1 MLKILG
7 TPFKSGKSVLRQKFR
22 HLDKT
27 PVFDSFILDY
37 GHKRIYLSISFG
49 SINTGLPKDIVQQ
62 LMKAERAPIEKLEI
76 RKEKLGNKKALV
88 NQLTSLVNKLRTEVL
103 NNSNAQSLRE
113 VMVETEDGIVKV
125 DLDKNVVQPGT
136 HQIEVLNLAQRSTA
150 TTTGFEDPS
159 ESYIGVGYLRY
170 ITTDGEQKDI
180 YIGPESAN
188 LNGLAALIN
197 RTPESGLKA
206 TVINDGSDTGTPW
219 RLNLSLSDTGDGN
232 RVEWP
237 DFYLID
243 GDEDLY
249 IENQTDAK
257 DAKIK
262 FNGFEMEVPTNK
274 LKSLIP
280 GAVINLKR
288 AKAGEEFS
296 INIKEDSTKI
306 TDKIGSL
313 IKNINDVLN
322 FIKQQNAM
330 DETTDTTMTL
340 GGDLI
345 LQTLESRIRGVIFNP
360 IQTPDGSVRIGD
372 LGVKFEKSGLLKFNP
387 QQFEKVTSENYQ
399 RLSNFFV
406 GMVNEDG
413 EKVNGF
419 IDNLKKLTDDALQ
432 YPNGLLKSRSKTIES
447 NMSRIDRQIAQKERF
462 LKQKEENLKAKFSRL
477 ESTISNIKSQGAGLA
492 ALSSATPNPVQQ
504 LG

>member
-1 MLKILG
+1 M
-7 TPFKSGKSVLRQKFR
+7 
-22 HLDKT
+22 
-27 PVFDSFILDY
+27 
-37 GHKRIYLSISFG
+37 SISFG

-62 LMKAERAPIEKLEI
+62 LMKAERIPIDKLNI
-76 RKEKLGNKKALV
+76 RKQKLGEK
-88 NQLTSLVNKLRTEVL
+88 NKLVSSLTKMMSNLKSEVL
-103 NNSNAQSLRE
+103 ANSNAQSLRE
-113 VMVETEDGIVKV
+113 VLVETNEDIIGV

-136 HQIEVLNLAQRSTA
+136 HQIEVMSLAQRSTA
-150 TTTGFEDPS
+150 TTTGFKDPN

-170 ITTDGEQKDI
+170 ITSDGEQKDL
-180 YIGPESAN
+180 YIGPDSAN

-197 RTPESGLKA
+197 RSPESGLRA
-206 TVINDGSDTGTPW
+206 SVINDGSDSETPW

-232 RVEWP
+232 RIEWP

-249 IENQTDAK
+249 IENQNDAK

-288 AKAGEEFS
+288 AKPGEEFS

-306 TDKIGSL
+306 TEKIGNL
-313 IKNINDVLN
+313 IKNINDVLG

-330 DETTDTTMTL
+330 DETTDTSMTL

-345 LQTLESRIRGVIFNP
+345 LQTLESRIRSVIFNP
-360 IQTPDGSVRIGD
+360 VQTPDGSVRIGD

-406 GMVNEDG
+406 GMINEDG
-413 EKVNGF
+413 EKLNGF
-419 IDNLKKLTDDALQ
+419 IDNLRKLTDDALQ
-432 YPNGLLKSRSKTIES
+432 FPNGLLKSRSKTIES
-447 NMSRIDRQIAQKERF
+447 NMNRIDQQIAQKERF

-492 ALSSATPNPVQQ
+492 ALSAATPNPVQQ